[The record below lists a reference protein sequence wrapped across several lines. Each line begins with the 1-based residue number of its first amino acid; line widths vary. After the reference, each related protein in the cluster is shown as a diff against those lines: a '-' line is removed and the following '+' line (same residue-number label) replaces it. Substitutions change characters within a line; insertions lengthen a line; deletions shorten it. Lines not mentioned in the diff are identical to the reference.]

1 MAYQLPRYLLFDLDG
16 TVLDSLPGITFSVN
30 EACRKAGLPE
40 LTVDLRTLI
49 GPPMR
54 TILSKVVPSAGTTLL
69 DELESNFRLT
79 YDLVGWKRTACFKGT
94 REVLTSMKSAGHRL
108 FVVSNKPRHISLRIL
123 EHEGV
128 LNLFERIYTR
138 DTRVP
143 PYSSKEEMIREIMH
157 EYNVPPSSCMLVGD
171 TMDDVEASTASGIGL
186 AFMEHGY
193 GEAPA
198 DLPVQL
204 RLQGFSDFSPYL
216 KKENVE

>member
-1 MAYQLPRYLLFDLDG
+1 
-16 TVLDSLPGITFSVN
+16 
-30 EACRKAGLPE
+30 
-40 LTVDLRTLI
+40 
-49 GPPMR
+49 
-54 TILSKVVPSAGTTLL
+54 
-69 DELESNFRLT
+69 LT
-79 YDLVGWKRTACFKGT
+79 YDSVGWKRTTCFKGA
-94 REVLTSMKSAGHRL
+94 REVLTAMKSAEHRL

-143 PYSSKEEMIREIMH
+143 AYGSKEEMIRELMH

-171 TMDDVEASTASGIGL
+171 TMDDIEASTASGIGL

-193 GEAPA
+193 GEAPVEFH
-198 DLPVQL
+198 VQL
-204 RLQGFSDFSPYL
+204 RLRSFSDFSPYL

>member
-1 MAYQLPRYLLFDLDG
+1 
-16 TVLDSLPGITFSVN
+16 
-30 EACRKAGLPE
+30 
-40 LTVDLRTLI
+40 
-49 GPPMR
+49 MR
-54 TILSKVVPSAGTTLL
+54 TILSKVAPLAGTTLL
-69 DELESNFRLT
+69 DELENNFRLT
-79 YDLVGWKRTACFKGT
+79 YDSVGWKRTACFKGA
-94 REVLTSMKSAGHRL
+94 REVLTLMKSAGHRL

-128 LNLFERIYTR
+128 LNLFEQIYTR

-143 PYSSKEEMIREIMH
+143 AYGSKEEMIREFMH
-157 EYNVPPSSCMLVGD
+157 TYNVPPSSCLLVGD

-198 DLPVQL
+198 ELDVQL
-204 RLQGFSDFSPYL
+204 RLKGFSDFSPYL